1 MPLIGVEILDALT
14 LAMCAGPPPAK
25 TNGKNDEVK
34 AFVSAIAFA
43 FANSYL
49 NGFNRGTLTVDAGFL
64 LIVGSMLVFVLLA
77 WLGFID
83 LDRWTL

>member
-49 NGFNRGTLTVDAGFL
+49 SGFNRGTLMNYLARLQEHWVISTLCVYAI
-64 LIVGSMLVFVLLA
+64 LIA
-77 WLGFID
+77 WDWLKAQ
-83 LDRWTL
+83 R